1 MPTGLGKHPPFAQF
15 RVFLRHGGEVRLDGR
30 QLGAV
35 APDRIVA
42 LGIAHV
48 PEGRGIFGN
57 LTVMENLRLGAWIR
71 GDRKE
76 IARDLDRVLNALPRL
91 RERREQPAGT
101 LSGGE
106 QQMLAVGRALMSST
120 RMLLLDEPSMGLAPK
135 LVKEIYNVIRE
146 INRTG
151 VTILLVEQNANL
163 ALRLANRAAVLE
175 NGMITLAGSGAE
187 LLQNARVREAYLG
200 CVAVNF
206 RPTRR
211 SRIPLNHAPSTR
223 HGQGALQYLCVSFGR
238 LDRCAVKGRWRQEEA
253 AWLEFRSGKRGSPG
267 TTLKMA
273 NFPSEVAGIGE
284 AERDFLHLEIR
295 ALSDHA
301 LFDVINLGFKIIEID
316 RRPSIPRY
324 GVSEAPHRGRCDSSR
339 RRDRWYRCSAEPR
352 R

>member
-1 MPTGLGKHPPFAQF
+1 MSALSVEDLKVSYGDIHAVKGISFEVREGEIFTLIGANGAGKTSTLRAISGL
-15 RVFLRHGGEVRLDGR
+15 LRHGGEVRLDGR

-71 GDRKE
+71 RDRKE

-151 VTILLVEQNANL
+151 VTILLVEQNANI

-175 NGMITLAGSGAE
+175 NGLITLAGSGAE

-200 CVAVNF
+200 A
-206 RPTRR
+206 
-211 SRIPLNHAPSTR
+211 
-223 HGQGALQYLCVSFGR
+223 
-238 LDRCAVKGRWRQEEA
+238 
-253 AWLEFRSGKRGSPG
+253 
-267 TTLKMA
+267 
-273 NFPSEVAGIGE
+273 
-284 AERDFLHLEIR
+284 
-295 ALSDHA
+295 
-301 LFDVINLGFKIIEID
+301 
-316 RRPSIPRY
+316 
-324 GVSEAPHRGRCDSSR
+324 
-339 RRDRWYRCSAEPR
+339 
-352 R
+352 

>member
-1 MPTGLGKHPPFAQF
+1 VSALSVEDLKVSYGDIHAVKGISFEVREGEIFTLIGANGAGKTSTLRAISGL
-15 RVFLRHGGEVRLDGR
+15 LRHGGEVRLDGR

-71 GDRKE
+71 RDRKE
-76 IARDLDRVLNALPRL
+76 IARDLDRVLSALPRL

-151 VTILLVEQNANL
+151 VTILLVEQNANI

-175 NGMITLAGSGAE
+175 NGLITLAGSGAE

-200 CVAVNF
+200 A
-206 RPTRR
+206 
-211 SRIPLNHAPSTR
+211 
-223 HGQGALQYLCVSFGR
+223 
-238 LDRCAVKGRWRQEEA
+238 
-253 AWLEFRSGKRGSPG
+253 
-267 TTLKMA
+267 
-273 NFPSEVAGIGE
+273 
-284 AERDFLHLEIR
+284 
-295 ALSDHA
+295 
-301 LFDVINLGFKIIEID
+301 
-316 RRPSIPRY
+316 
-324 GVSEAPHRGRCDSSR
+324 
-339 RRDRWYRCSAEPR
+339 
-352 R
+352 